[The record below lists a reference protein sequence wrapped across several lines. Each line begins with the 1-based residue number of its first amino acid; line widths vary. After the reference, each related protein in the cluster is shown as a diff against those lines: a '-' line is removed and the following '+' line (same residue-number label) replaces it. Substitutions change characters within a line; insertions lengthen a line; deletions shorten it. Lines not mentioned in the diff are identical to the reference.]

1 MHTLVSSRHTA
12 ELIVSILGSFSRS
25 IFQSQQINFYFWHDK
40 SFSWD
45 NRKKNPAKF
54 DTYIHKF
61 SDRKASERWNANRKI
76 RLKFLDFT
84 LWRGDLKS
92 WLQNSFW
99 TCQSYEQRAS
109 LCKKSLVHFKS
120 RFTTYLYCVGQNIKS

>member
-1 MHTLVSSRHTA
+1 MHLKFLKNLKGKKVTEKGEYYFAKGFKVLLSCAKKKMFQVSRHTA

-45 NRKKNPAKF
+45 NRKKTPAKF

-61 SDRKASERWNANRKI
+61 SDRKASER
-76 RLKFLDFT
+76 
-84 LWRGDLKS
+84 
-92 WLQNSFW
+92 
-99 TCQSYEQRAS
+99 
-109 LCKKSLVHFKS
+109 
-120 RFTTYLYCVGQNIKS
+120 